1 MLHTPPPSPPLSF
14 LRFRSFLG
22 LSLRLFRLFLRL
34 VSLPQSRA
42 KYSPFFYT
50 YLSLALL
57 ALLFLCFFL
66 LFLRIFRCL
75 FRSFA
80 RAPQSGTVCVSTPVP
95 KGSDVSKQGAQ
106 AHRGYLC
113 QRSCSTM
120 GDAEIDHLRVP
131 AELFFKLSL
140 HSSSLC
146 FMVVLTTDPKT
157 FPSAAFSCRA
167 LTACECLST

>member
-1 MLHTPPPSPPLSF
+1 MFFLPTTFLCCVWGILCWVCMLFVAFSGFSF
-14 LRFRSFLG
+14 LRWS
-22 LSLRLFRLFLRL
+22 
-34 VSLPQSRA
+34 
-42 KYSPFFYT
+42 
-50 YLSLALL
+50 
-57 ALLFLCFFL
+57 LCFFL
-66 LFLRIFRCL
+66 AFPCCPLLLCGC
-75 FRSFA
+75 SV
-80 RAPQSGTVCVSTPVP
+80 APAFSCVYCFFFVCVSTPVP

-146 FMVVLTTDPKT
+146 FMVVLTIDPKT